1 TWQTKLSN
9 LHVASF
15 PWEPT
20 PAPPPPQPMAATVP
34 SNGPKPINAQSSSNA
49 QTPSAAAPAPAGAG
63 NVRIKSEPDTD
74 HSPLPAFSGYQPN
87 LNYDNKEAQQ
97 RAAAAL
103 KQKFGTDAD
112 LQVSQLTGQAH
123 SPYPGGRPSP
133 NPGNIQLPPQLSEQ
147 QRREYAAQQRQ
158 RQSQQ
163 MQQAQQAQQRPIVG
177 NAQTDGAG
185 EWSEMVAQRRAAALE
200 NPNAMHEADLTLR
213 DRLEQ
218 MSHDMEGGGLMM
230 PLSERANQ
238 PQAKKRKVAIAEL
251 TPSSYKAHA
260 ALQTSNTPRKTKVPQ
275 LDGLGE
281 SDDEGKAGIK
291 DEDDLEDDEDAINS
305 DLDDPDDNIVEQDPE
320 EGPQGQIMVCTYDK
334 VARVKNKWKCTLKDG
349 VLTTGGKEYT
359 LPSTSKEP

>member
-1 TWQTKLSN
+1 
-9 LHVASF
+9 
-15 PWEPT
+15 
-20 PAPPPPQPMAATVP
+20 MAATVP
-34 SNGPKPINAQSSSNA
+34 SNGPKPLSAQSTSNG
-49 QTPSAAAPAPAGAG
+49 QTPSAVATAAAAAG
-63 NVRIKSEPDTD
+63 NVRIKSEPDSD
-74 HSPLPAFSGYQPN
+74 HSHIPAFSGYGP
-87 LNYDNKEAQQ
+87 NYDNKEAQQ

-112 LQVSQLTGQAH
+112 LQVSQLTAQAH

-147 QRREYAAQQRQ
+147 QKREYAAQQRQ

-163 MQQAQQAQQRPIVG
+163 MQQLQQAQQRPIVG
-177 NAQTDGAG
+177 NAQTDGADG
-185 EWSEMVAQRRAAALE
+185 WSEMVAQRRAAALE

-230 PLSERANQ
+230 PLSERANR
-238 PQAKKRKVAIAEL
+238 PQAKKRKASISPPARS
-251 TPSSYKAHA
+251 PFAAHA
-260 ALQTSNTPRKTKVPQ
+260 VPQTKDSPHKSKIPQ

-281 SDDEGKAGIK
+281 SDDEDKAGIK
-291 DEDDLEDDEDAINS
+291 GEEDLEDDEDAINS
-305 DLDDPDDNIVEQDPE
+305 DLDDPDDYIVEQDPE

-349 VLTTGGKEYT
+349 VLTTGGREYSYLRPLEINWILANWHRYVFHKAT
-359 LPSTSKEP
+359 GEFEW